1 MLTWP
6 LLEGMGTQLIPMATA
21 AGTLAAHILATST
34 TPAAVQE
41 LEADVGGAVQHSLN
55 AIPYQQQLLFVGVV
69 FIGTL
74 AISRFSVKVGIPA
87 ILGVLLLGLSIN
99 ITTLNITHAQAEN
112 FHVLCLA
119 LLLFY
124 AGLKTDLI
132 AIRGFLKYG
141 ILLAVGGVLASSLL
155 LGAFICWLS
164 NATADP
170 INLSG
175 SMPFGAALL
184 TAACLGSTDAGA
196 TLSVLRDIQNKV
208 PERLRHL
215 LEFESSV
222 NDPSALLFFGLVV
235 GLFVTSEVGTGP
247 VGLQATALNELRKF
261 VQQLSGGLLLGF
273 IFGYLA
279 IFVINHLVSER
290 SQLLVVAVSIA
301 FVVYGTA
308 FYLGASGLI
317 AIYICGLFLTNMSYR
332 LPDITHVTL
341 QEVLLPFNT
350 MTEICVFLVFGLLV
364 HPADLV
370 DSLPAG
376 LLTAAGL
383 MLIARPFSVLIF
395 QAQSPFRFRE
405 TLLISW
411 CGLRG
416 AVPLALSYELV
427 ASIPR
432 LRGINPAQVEALA
445 RDCQST
451 IFIVVVLNLLLQ
463 GLTLPMVCRFLNLS
477 PDPAGDAEPPSV
489 DPHTVSPG

>member
-6 LLEGMGTQLIPMATA
+6 SLEGMGAQLIPMATA
-21 AGTLAAHILATST
+21 VRTLSTST
-34 TPAAVQE
+34 APAAVQE
-41 LEADVGGAVQHSLN
+41 LEADVGGAVQNSLN
-55 AIPYQQQLLFVGVV
+55 AIPYQQQLLFIGVV

-141 ILLAVGGVLASSLL
+141 VLLAVGGVLASSLL
-155 LGAFICWLS
+155 LGAFIWWLS

-170 INLSG
+170 INLPAS

-247 VGLQATALNELRKF
+247 VSLQATALNELRKF

-290 SQLLVVAVSIA
+290 SQLLIVAVSIA

-332 LPDITHVTL
+332 LPEITHVTL

-364 HPADLV
+364 NPADLV

-383 MLIARPFSVLIF
+383 MLIARPLSVLIF
-395 QAQSPFRFRE
+395 QSQSPFRFQE

-427 ASIPR
+427 ASVPR
-432 LRGINPAQVEALA
+432 LRGIDPAQVEALA

-463 GLTLPMVCRFLNLS
+463 GLTLPMICRFLNLS
-477 PDPAGDAEPPSV
+477 PDTAGDAEPPPG
-489 DPHTVSPG
+489 DPHTASPG

>member
-1 MLTWP
+1 MLSWP
-6 LLEGMGTQLIPMATA
+6 LLEEMGAQLGSFATA
-21 AGTLAAHILATST
+21 ATSTAILATTAGAEAVKGLEGETAS
-34 TPAAVQE
+34 AVQ
-41 LEADVGGAVQHSLN
+41 QSLD
-55 AIPYQQQLLFVGVV
+55 AIPYQQRLLFIGVV

-99 ITTLNITHAQAEN
+99 ITTLKITHSQAEN

-155 LGAFICWLS
+155 LGGFIWWLS
-164 NATADP
+164 FATTDQF
-170 INLSG
+170 NLGIS

-196 TLSVLRDIQNKV
+196 TLSVLRNIQNKV

-222 NDPSALLFFGLVV
+222 NDPSALLFYGLVV
-235 GLFVTSEVGTGP
+235 GLFVTTGSGMGTIS
-247 VGLQATALNELRKF
+247 LQATALNELRKF
-261 VQQLSGGLLLGF
+261 VQQVSGGLLLGF

-279 IFVINHLVSER
+279 IFVINHLVTER
-290 SQLLVVAVSIA
+290 SQLLIVAVSIA

-308 FYLGASGLI
+308 FYMGGSGLI

-350 MTEICVFLVFGLLV
+350 MTEISVFLVFGLLV
-364 HPADLV
+364 NPADLV
-370 DSLPAG
+370 HSLPAG
-376 LLTAAGL
+376 LLTALGL
-383 MLIARPFSVLIF
+383 MLIARPLSVLIF
-395 QAQSPFRFRE
+395 QSQSPFSFRE
-405 TLLISW
+405 TLLVSW

-427 ASIPR
+427 VAIPR
-432 LRGINPAQVEALA
+432 LRGIDAALLQPLA
-445 RDCQST
+445 HDCQSI
-451 IFIVVVLNLLLQ
+451 IFIVVVVNLLLQ
-463 GLTLPMVCRFLNLS
+463 GLTLPLFCRFLNLS
-477 PDPAGDAEPPSV
+477 SDPADHPNPNPNTAQ
-489 DPHTVSPG
+489 PG